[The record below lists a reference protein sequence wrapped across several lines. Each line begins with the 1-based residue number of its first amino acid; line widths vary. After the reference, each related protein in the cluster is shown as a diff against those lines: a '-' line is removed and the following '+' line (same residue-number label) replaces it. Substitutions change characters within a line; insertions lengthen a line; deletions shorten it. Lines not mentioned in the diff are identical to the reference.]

1 LRQESKKTASLQR
14 PATSCLPPARHNRA
28 SIVTMTH
35 PDVGRIATW
44 TKGWRNLL
52 VRNAGSGMSDY
63 RKLLVWRKAHALA
76 LDAHRA
82 ASRIRGSQY
91 APFRS
96 QIIRASL
103 SIPANIVEGRE
114 QKTDAS
120 FARFLRIALG
130 SASELEY
137 HLTAAHDIQAISA
150 SAYRP
155 LSRQVVEVR
164 WMLHG
169 LIRRL
174 ERRQEKPPQTAE
186 PPWS

>member
-1 LRQESKKTASLQR
+1 
-14 PATSCLPPARHNRA
+14 
-28 SIVTMTH
+28 
-35 PDVGRIATW
+35 
-44 TKGWRNLL
+44 
-52 VRNAGSGMSDY
+52 MSDY

-76 LDAHRA
+76 LDAHRT

-96 QIIRASL
+96 QIIRAAL

-114 QKTDAS
+114 QKTDAG

-137 HLTAAHDIQAISA
+137 HLTAAHDIQAISTKSDYKA
-150 SAYRP
+150 
-155 LSRQVVEVR
+155 LSSQVVEVR
-164 WMLHG
+164 RMLHG

-174 ERRQEKPPQTAE
+174 EAEARKPLKTAK
-186 PPWS
+186 SSRT

>member
-1 LRQESKKTASLQR
+1 
-14 PATSCLPPARHNRA
+14 
-28 SIVTMTH
+28 
-35 PDVGRIATW
+35 
-44 TKGWRNLL
+44 
-52 VRNAGSGMSDY
+52 MSDY

-76 LDAHRA
+76 LDAHRT

-96 QIIRASL
+96 QIIRAAL

-114 QKTDAS
+114 QKTDAG

-137 HLTAAHDIQAISA
+137 HLTAAHDIKAISA
-150 SAYRP
+150 KTEYQA
-155 LSRQVVEVR
+155 LSSQVVEVR
-164 WMLHG
+164 RMLHG

-174 ERRQEKPPQTAE
+174 EAGARKPLKTAK
-186 PPWS
+186 SSRT